1 MPMSSNG
8 EIIQDF
14 IAELKNYIPTMVQ
27 NIDCLKKDPD
37 QKDALEE
44 LHRLVHTIKGA
55 SSLLGITGLSQLA
68 FRMEETLDEIMAGTL
83 SFTENL
89 FTEMSQTVDKFETY
103 STELIEGEIDQQSL
117 LERTT
122 TAFRSIRNL
131 SSDGD
136 SKATKPVVS
145 RLSEDSMA
153 PNENKDKGIIIK
165 DILLATDDIPVSDYP
180 EDVRPASEKMA
191 EVVDSLFEIDE
202 IAASLDT
209 SAPAADPE
217 EIFESAETL
226 NDETFQFP
234 QDELLD
240 SFYQEA
246 EEHLQD
252 LGQVLIALESQ
263 VTDRVK
269 ISSSHREHVRQIRR
283 SVHTIKGAAAIMGV
297 TEVSSWAHH
306 LEDLLDWLFEEA
318 REITPEIIAI
328 LAESSDLLEQIVT
341 NPKDI
346 DAQHIDALKEQFK
359 LIVGTRLDQI
369 PNTDPVPANQNH
381 QNLSLP
387 KQKLQM

>member
-55 SSLLGITGLSQLA
+55 SSLVGITGLSQIA
-68 FRMEETLDEIMAGTL
+68 FRMEETLDEIMVGTL
-83 SFTENL
+83 SFTDEL
-89 FTEMSQTVDKFETY
+89 FTVMSQTVAKFETY
-103 STELIEGEIDQQSL
+103 STELIESEIDQQ
-117 LERTT
+117 
-122 TAFRSIRNL
+122 
-131 SSDGD
+131 
-136 SKATKPVVS
+136 
-145 RLSEDSMA
+145 
-153 PNENKDKGIIIK
+153 
-165 DILLATDDIPVSDYP
+165 
-180 EDVRPASEKMA
+180 
-191 EVVDSLFEIDE
+191 SLFEIDE

-209 SAPAADPE
+209 SASAADPE
-217 EIFESAETL
+217 EIVESVETDK
-226 NDETFQFP
+226 DETFQFP
-234 QDELLD
+234 QDELLE

-318 REITPEIIAI
+318 LEITPEIIAI

-346 DAQHIDALKEQFK
+346 DPQHIDALKEQFK
-359 LIVGTRLDQI
+359 LIVGTRLNQIETEFCDQRLDVEVQKNSETEQPVNEEI
-369 PNTDPVPANQNH
+369 TFQTSPGSFEANSTPLPPPQSNTLRVDMGRVD
-381 QNLSLP
+381 SLV
-387 KQKLQM
+387 KSSRGVDHRVQRV